1 MNSNRTNRSWRLRH
15 RPEGIIDENDLELV
29 TDEIPEIQEGQVLAK
44 TIYFSL
50 DPTNRIWMSDIDQYM
65 EPVEIGEIMRAG
77 GSLAIVEE
85 SKAPHVNVGDIV
97 QGGMHGGWQEYFIIP
112 GEEAAAIPLV
122 ESIPLTA
129 LISVLGFT
137 GPTAYFGFLDIGQ
150 PKKGETVVV
159 SAAAGAVGS
168 IVCQIAKIK
177 GCRVVGIAGSDEKC
191 NWLKNDLKVDE
202 VINYKKDD
210 ILESLKE
217 KCPEGIDIYFENVGG
232 ETLDAAL
239 TLMNNYGRIPVCGLI
254 SMYNDWETPGPKM
267 FRNILMKRL
276 TVKGFLVSDYL
287 DRYAES
293 LEALSEWMAEGKIQY
308 KVDIVEGIENAPS
321 AVNKLFTGEN
331 KGKLVIKVSD
341 EPLN

>member
-1 MNSNRTNRSWRLRH
+1 MNSNRTNRSWRLRQ
-15 RPEGIIDENDLELV
+15 RPEGVIDENDLELV

-65 EPVEIGEIMRAG
+65 EPVEIGDIMRAG

-85 SKAPHVNVGDIV
+85 SKVPHVKAGDIV

-191 NWLKNDLKVDE
+191 NWLKNDLRVDE

-293 LEALSEWMAEGKIQY
+293 LESLSEWMAEGKIQY

-331 KGKLVIKVSD
+331 NGKLVIKVSD
-341 EPLN
+341 EP

>member
-1 MNSNRTNRSWRLRH
+1 MNSNRTNRSWRLRQ

-65 EPVEIGEIMRAG
+65 EPVEIGDIMRAG

-85 SKAPHVNVGDIV
+85 SKVPHVKVGDIV

-122 ESIPLTA
+122 DSIPLTA

-293 LEALSEWMAEGKIQY
+293 LESLSEWMAEGKIQY

-331 KGKLVIKVSD
+331 TGKLVIKVSD
-341 EPLN
+341 EP

>member
-1 MNSNRTNRSWRLRH
+1 MNSNRTNRSWRLRQ

-65 EPVEIGEIMRAG
+65 EPVEIGDIMRAG

-85 SKAPHVNVGDIV
+85 SKVPHVKVGDIV

-232 ETLDAAL
+232 ETLDAAI

-293 LEALSEWMAEGKIQY
+293 LGALSEWMAEGKIQY

-331 KGKLVIKVSD
+331 TGKLVIKVSD
-341 EPLN
+341 EP

>member
-1 MNSNRTNRSWRLRH
+1 MNSNRLNRSWKLKR
-15 RPEGIIDENDLELV
+15 RPEGVINEKDLELV
-29 TDEIPEIQEGQVLAK
+29 SEEVPQITDGQVLAK

-65 EPVEIGEIMRAG
+65 EPVEIGDVMRAG
-77 GSLAIVEE
+77 GSLAVVEE
-85 SKAPHVNVGDIV
+85 TKVSHIKVGDII
-97 QGGMHGGWQEYFIIP
+97 QGGMHGGWQEYFVVP
-112 GEEAAAIPLV
+112 GEEASAISLT

-137 GPTAYFGFLDIGQ
+137 GPTAYFGFLDIGK

-177 GCRVVGIAGSDEKC
+177 GGYVVGIAGSDDKC
-191 NWLKNDLKVDE
+191 NWLKNDLKVDK
-202 VINYKKDD
+202 VINYKKQP
-210 ILESLKE
+210 ILDKLRET
-217 KCPEGIDIYFENVGG
+217 CPNGIDIYFENVGG
-232 ETLDAAL
+232 KTLDAAL
-239 TLMNNYGRIPVCGLI
+239 TLMNNFGRIPVCGLI
-254 SMYNDWETPGPKM
+254 SMYNDWNEPGPKM

-287 DRYAES
+287 DRYSES
-293 LEALSEWMAEGKIQY
+293 LESLSLWMSEGKIQY
-308 KVDIVEGIENAPS
+308 KVDVVEGIENAPS

-331 KGKLVIKVSD
+331 KGKLIVKVTD
-341 EPLN
+341 EP

>member
-1 MNSNRTNRSWRLRH
+1 MNSNRTNRSWRLRQ
-15 RPEGIIDENDLELV
+15 RPEGVIDENDLELV

-65 EPVEIGEIMRAG
+65 EPVEIGDIMRAG

-85 SKAPHVNVGDIV
+85 SKVPHVKAGDIV

-177 GCRVVGIAGSDEKC
+177 GCRVIGIAGSDEKC

-331 KGKLVIKVSD
+331 TGKLVIKVSD
-341 EPLN
+341 EP

>member
-1 MNSNRTNRSWRLRH
+1 MNSNRTNRSWRLRQ

-65 EPVEIGEIMRAG
+65 EPVEIGDIMRAG

-85 SKAPHVNVGDIV
+85 SKVPHVKAGDIV

-293 LEALSEWMAEGKIQY
+293 LESLSEWMAEGKIQY

-331 KGKLVIKVSD
+331 TGKLVIKVSD
-341 EPLN
+341 EP

>member
-1 MNSNRTNRSWRLRH
+1 MNSNRTNRSWRLRQ
-15 RPEGIIDENDLELV
+15 RPEGIINEKDLELV

-65 EPVEIGEIMRAG
+65 EPVEIGDIMRAG

-85 SKAPHVNVGDIV
+85 SKVPHVNIGDIV

-168 IVCQIAKIK
+168 IVCQIAKIN
-177 GCRVVGIAGSDEKC
+177 GCRVVGIAGSDNKC
-191 NWLKNDLKVDE
+191 NWLKNDLQVDE

-254 SMYNDWETPGPKM
+254 SMYNDWESPGPKM

-293 LEALSEWMAEGKIQY
+293 LEALSQWMAEGKIQY

-331 KGKLVIKVSD
+331 NGKLVIKVSD
-341 EPLN
+341 EP

>member
-1 MNSNRTNRSWRLRH
+1 MNSNRTNRSWRLRQ

-65 EPVEIGEIMRAG
+65 EPVEIGDIMRAG
-77 GSLAIVEE
+77 GSLAIIEE
-85 SKAPHVNVGDIV
+85 SKVPHVKVGDIV

-159 SAAAGAVGS
+159 SAAAGAVGA

-217 KCPEGIDIYFENVGG
+217 KCPEGIDIYF
-232 ETLDAAL
+232 
-239 TLMNNYGRIPVCGLI
+239 
-254 SMYNDWETPGPKM
+254 
-267 FRNILMKRL
+267 
-276 TVKGFLVSDYL
+276 
-287 DRYAES
+287 
-293 LEALSEWMAEGKIQY
+293 
-308 KVDIVEGIENAPS
+308 
-321 AVNKLFTGEN
+321 
-331 KGKLVIKVSD
+331 
-341 EPLN
+341 

>member
-1 MNSNRTNRSWRLRH
+1 MNSNRLNRSWKLKR
-15 RPEGIIDENDLELV
+15 RPEGVINEKDLELV
-29 TDEIPEIQEGQVLAK
+29 SEEIPTITDGQVLAK

-65 EPVEIGEIMRAG
+65 EPVEIGDVMRAG
-77 GSLAIVEE
+77 GSLAVVEE
-85 SKAPHVNVGDIV
+85 TKVSHIKVGDII
-97 QGGMHGGWQEYFIIP
+97 QGGMHGGWQEYFVVP
-112 GEEAAAIPLV
+112 GEEASAISLT

-137 GPTAYFGFLDIGQ
+137 GPTAYFGFLDIGK

-177 GCRVVGIAGSDEKC
+177 GCYVVGIAGSDDKC
-191 NWLKNDLKVDE
+191 NWLKNDLRVDK
-202 VINYKKDD
+202 VINYKKQP
-210 ILESLKE
+210 ILDKLRET
-217 KCPEGIDIYFENVGG
+217 CPNGIDIYFENVGG
-232 ETLDAAL
+232 KTLDAAL
-239 TLMNNYGRIPVCGLI
+239 TLMNNFGRIPVCGLI
-254 SMYNDWETPGPKM
+254 SMYNDWNEPGPKM

-287 DRYAES
+287 DRYSES
-293 LEALSEWMAEGKIQY
+293 LESLSLWMSEGKIQY
-308 KVDIVEGIENAPS
+308 KVDVVEGIENAPF

-331 KGKLVIKVSD
+331 KGKLIVKVTD
-341 EPLN
+341 EP

>member
-1 MNSNRTNRSWRLRH
+1 MNSNRLNRSWKLKR
-15 RPEGIIDENDLELV
+15 RPEGVISEKDLELV
-29 TDEIPEIQEGQVLAK
+29 SEEVPQITDGQVLAK

-65 EPVEIGEIMRAG
+65 EPVEIGDVMRAG
-77 GSLAIVEE
+77 GSLAVVEE
-85 SKAPHVNVGDIV
+85 TKVSHIKVGDII
-97 QGGMHGGWQEYFIIP
+97 QGGMHGGWQEYFVVP
-112 GEEAAAIPLV
+112 GEEALAISLT

-137 GPTAYFGFLDIGQ
+137 GPTAYFGFLDIGK

-177 GCRVVGIAGSDEKC
+177 GCYVVGIAGSDDKC
-191 NWLKNDLKVDE
+191 NWLKNDLKVDK
-202 VINYKKDD
+202 VINYKKQP
-210 ILESLKE
+210 ILDKLRET
-217 KCPEGIDIYFENVGG
+217 CPNGIDIYFENVGG
-232 ETLDAAL
+232 KTLDAAL
-239 TLMNNYGRIPVCGLI
+239 TLMNNFGRIPVCGLI
-254 SMYNDWETPGPKM
+254 SMYNDWDEPGPKM

-287 DRYAES
+287 DRYSES
-293 LEALSEWMAEGKIQY
+293 LESLSLWMSEGKIQY
-308 KVDIVEGIENAPS
+308 KVDVVEGIENAPF

-331 KGKLVIKVSD
+331 KGKLIVKVTD
-341 EPLN
+341 EP

>member
-1 MNSNRTNRSWRLRH
+1 MNSNRTNRSWRLRQ

-65 EPVEIGEIMRAG
+65 EPVEIGDIMRAG

-85 SKAPHVNVGDIV
+85 SKVPHVKVGDIV

-122 ESIPLTA
+122 DSIPLTA

-191 NWLKNDLKVDE
+191 NWLKNDLRVDE

-287 DRYAES
+287 DRYAE
-293 LEALSEWMAEGKIQY
+293 A
-308 KVDIVEGIENAPS
+308 
-321 AVNKLFTGEN
+321 
-331 KGKLVIKVSD
+331 
-341 EPLN
+341 

>member
-1 MNSNRTNRSWRLRH
+1 MNSNRTNRSWRLRQ

-65 EPVEIGEIMRAG
+65 EPVEIGDIMRAG

-85 SKAPHVNVGDIV
+85 SKVPHVKAGDIV

-122 ESIPLTA
+122 DSIPLTA

-191 NWLKNDLKVDE
+191 NWLKNDLKIDE

-287 DRYAES
+287 DRYVES

-331 KGKLVIKVSD
+331 TGKLVIKVSD
-341 EPLN
+341 EP

>member
-1 MNSNRTNRSWRLRH
+1 MNSNRTNRSWRLRQ

-65 EPVEIGEIMRAG
+65 EPVEIGDIMRAG

-85 SKAPHVNVGDIV
+85 SKVPHVKVGDIV

-177 GCRVVGIAGSDEKC
+177 DCRVVGIAGSDEKC

-331 KGKLVIKVSD
+331 TGKLVIKTSD
-341 EPLN
+341 EP

>member
-1 MNSNRTNRSWRLRH
+1 MNSNRTNRSWRLRQ

-65 EPVEIGEIMRAG
+65 EPVEIGDIMRAG

-85 SKAPHVNVGDIV
+85 SKVPHVKVGDIV

-210 ILESLKE
+210 TLKSLKE

-331 KGKLVIKVSD
+331 TGKLVIKVSD
-341 EPLN
+341 EP

>member
-1 MNSNRTNRSWRLRH
+1 MNSNRTNRSWRLRQ

-65 EPVEIGEIMRAG
+65 EPVEIGDIMRAG

-85 SKAPHVNVGDIV
+85 SKVPHVKVGDIV

-122 ESIPLTA
+122 ESVPLTA

-177 GCRVVGIAGSDEKC
+177 GCRVIGIAGSDEKC

-293 LEALSEWMAEGKIQY
+293 LESLSEWMAEGKIQY

-331 KGKLVIKVSD
+331 NGKLVIKVSD
-341 EPLN
+341 EP

>member
-1 MNSNRTNRSWRLRH
+1 MNSNRTNRSWRLRQ

-85 SKAPHVNVGDIV
+85 SKVPHVNVGDIV

-293 LEALSEWMAEGKIQY
+293 LGALSEWMAEGKIQY

-331 KGKLVIKVSD
+331 NGKLVIKVSD
-341 EPLN
+341 EP

>member
-1 MNSNRTNRSWRLRH
+1 MNSNRTNRSWRLRQ
-15 RPEGIIDENDLELV
+15 RPEGVIDENDLELV

-65 EPVEIGEIMRAG
+65 EPVEIGDIMRAG

-85 SKAPHVNVGDIV
+85 SKAPHVKVGDIV

-293 LEALSEWMAEGKIQY
+293 LESLSEWMAKGKIQY

-331 KGKLVIKVSD
+331 TGKLVIKVSD
-341 EPLN
+341 EP

>member
-1 MNSNRTNRSWRLRH
+1 MNSNRTNRSWRLRQ

-65 EPVEIGEIMRAG
+65 EPVEIGDIMRAG

-85 SKAPHVNVGDIV
+85 SKVPHVKAGDIV

-122 ESIPLTA
+122 DSIPLTA

-191 NWLKNDLKVDE
+191 NWLKNDLRVDE

-293 LEALSEWMAEGKIQY
+293 LESLSEWMAEGKIQY

-331 KGKLVIKVSD
+331 NGKLVIKVSD
-341 EPLN
+341 EP

>member
-1 MNSNRTNRSWRLRH
+1 MNSNRTNRSWRLRQ

-85 SKAPHVNVGDIV
+85 SKVPHVNVGDIV

-331 KGKLVIKVSD
+331 TGKLVIKVSD
-341 EPLN
+341 EP

>member
-1 MNSNRTNRSWRLRH
+1 MNSNRLNRSWKLKR
-15 RPEGIIDENDLELV
+15 RPEGIINEKDLELV
-29 TDEIPEIQEGQVLAK
+29 SEEVPQITDGQVLAK

-65 EPVEIGEIMRAG
+65 EPVEIGDVMRAG
-77 GSLAIVEE
+77 GSLAVVEE
-85 SKAPHVNVGDIV
+85 TKVSHIKVGDSI
-97 QGGMHGGWQEYFIIP
+97 QGGMHGGWQEYFVVP
-112 GEEAAAIPLV
+112 GEEASAISLT

-137 GPTAYFGFLDIGQ
+137 GPTAYFGFLDIGK

-177 GCRVVGIAGSDEKC
+177 GCYVVGIAGSDDKC
-191 NWLKNDLKVDE
+191 NWLKNDLKVDK
-202 VINYKKDD
+202 VINYKKQP
-210 ILESLKE
+210 ILDKLRET
-217 KCPEGIDIYFENVGG
+217 CPNGIDIYFENVGG
-232 ETLDAAL
+232 KTLDAAL
-239 TLMNNYGRIPVCGLI
+239 TLMNNFGRIPVCGLI
-254 SMYNDWETPGPKM
+254 SMYNDWNEPGPKM

-287 DRYAES
+287 DRYSES
-293 LEALSEWMAEGKIQY
+293 LESLSLWMSEGKIQY
-308 KVDIVEGIENAPS
+308 KVDVVEGIENAPS

-331 KGKLVIKVSD
+331 KGKLIVKVTD
-341 EPLN
+341 EP

>member
-1 MNSNRTNRSWRLRH
+1 MNSNRTNRSWRLRQ

-65 EPVEIGEIMRAG
+65 EPVEIGDIMRAG

-85 SKAPHVNVGDIV
+85 SKVPHVKVGDIV

-191 NWLKNDLKVDE
+191 NWLKDDLKVDE

-293 LEALSEWMAEGKIQY
+293 LESLSEWMAEGKIQY

-331 KGKLVIKVSD
+331 TGKLVIKVSD
-341 EPLN
+341 EP

>member
-1 MNSNRTNRSWRLRH
+1 MNSNRTNRSWRLRQ

-65 EPVEIGEIMRAG
+65 EPVEIGDIMRAG

-85 SKAPHVNVGDIV
+85 SKVPHVKVGDIV

-168 IVCQIAKIK
+168 IVCQIAIIK

-217 KCPEGIDIYFENVGG
+217 KCPEGIEIYFENVGG

-293 LEALSEWMAEGKIQY
+293 LESLSEWMAKGKIQY

-331 KGKLVIKVSD
+331 TGKLVIKVSD
-341 EPLN
+341 EP

>member
-1 MNSNRTNRSWRLRH
+1 MNSNRTNRSWRLRQ

-65 EPVEIGEIMRAG
+65 EPVEIGDIMRAG

-85 SKAPHVNVGDIV
+85 SKVPHVKVGDIV

-293 LEALSEWMAEGKIQY
+293 LESLSEWMAEGKIQY

-331 KGKLVIKVSD
+331 NGKLVIKVSD
-341 EPLN
+341 EP

>member
-1 MNSNRTNRSWRLRH
+1 MNSNRTNRSWRLRQ

-65 EPVEIGEIMRAG
+65 EPVEIGDIMRAG

-85 SKAPHVNVGDIV
+85 SKVPHVKVGDIV

-254 SMYNDWETPGPKM
+254 SMYNDWDNPGPKM

-293 LEALSEWMAEGKIQY
+293 LESLSEWMAEGKIQY

-331 KGKLVIKVSD
+331 NGKLVIKVSD
-341 EPLN
+341 EP

>member
-1 MNSNRTNRSWRLRH
+1 MNSNRTNRSWRLRQ

-65 EPVEIGEIMRAG
+65 EPVEIGDIMRAG
-77 GSLAIVEE
+77 GSLAIVED
-85 SKAPHVNVGDIV
+85 SKVPHVKVGDIV

-293 LEALSEWMAEGKIQY
+293 LESLSEWMAEGKIQY

-331 KGKLVIKVSD
+331 NGKLVIKVSD
-341 EPLN
+341 EP

>member
-1 MNSNRTNRSWRLRH
+1 MNSNRTNRSWRLRQ

-65 EPVEIGEIMRAG
+65 EPVEIGDIMRAG

-85 SKAPHVNVGDIV
+85 SKVPHVKAGDIV

-191 NWLKNDLKVDE
+191 NWLKNDLRVDE

-293 LEALSEWMAEGKIQY
+293 LESLSEWMAEGKIQY

-331 KGKLVIKVSD
+331 NGKLVIKVSD
-341 EPLN
+341 EP

>member
-1 MNSNRTNRSWRLRH
+1 MNSNRTNRSWRLRQ

-65 EPVEIGEIMRAG
+65 EPVEIGDIMRAG

-85 SKAPHVNVGDIV
+85 SKVPHVKVGDIV

-254 SMYNDWETPGPKM
+254 SMYNNWETPGPKM

-293 LEALSEWMAEGKIQY
+293 LESLSEWMAEGKIQY

-331 KGKLVIKVSD
+331 TGKLVIKVSD
-341 EPLN
+341 EP

>member
-1 MNSNRTNRSWRLRH
+1 MNSNRTNRSWRLRQ

-65 EPVEIGEIMRAG
+65 EPVEIGDIMRAG

-85 SKAPHVNVGDIV
+85 SKVPHVKVGDIV

-254 SMYNDWETPGPKM
+254 SMYNDWESPGPKM

-293 LEALSEWMAEGKIQY
+293 LQSLSEWMAEGKIQY

-331 KGKLVIKVSD
+331 NGKLVIKVSD
-341 EPLN
+341 EP